1 MKLKSL
7 TIGLLTVAIAQ
18 AAAAQTASLTADG
31 IEPLLQRLAQV
42 IEAGEASDYLSL
54 VTSSADRSQALA
66 FANDEIQPGV
76 TRAVALERFRTAL
89 ADAPEGAGYRLMVE
103 VFIEQGQRARFA
115 TWLLDVRRADLD
127 STAGDRPWQIADQQ
141 VLDTVDGLYRL
152 ALNPTKQ
159 YDARN
164 LVVLAEDLELTLVEG
179 VVFVAETDD
188 GITALVLSG
197 RGEMTFSPAPAAER
211 GQVEILSGN
220 ETLETSFRDV
230 FIRLNPDA
238 LGSHVSTTGLL
249 ERPADQVDQGELRR
263 AERVF
268 DEFAGLSFSL
278 DLGDLSDEAWSRTPG
293 SGDFL
298 AEVRTRR
305 FETLTYTQSG
315 NQPEDIR
322 LYDREGER
330 VISLYASRRK
340 LASRGRYYGD
350 GDLVPYDV
358 LDYRIE
364 SSFEPAGTAQQ
375 SFRVLP
381 YLIGCWIEG
390 RARLSIKVTAFSLM
404 TLSLRLADEL
414 QVHSVTTPQFGPLL
428 HYRLIGQDSVIVS
441 FPEAVPIGT
450 ELTLVLT
457 YSGLLR
463 AQDLDEAWIG
473 TVRPQPFPVGE
484 VASWGIQEPRYVYS
498 NRSYWYPQSIVTDY
512 ATATLQLT
520 VPADFSVVASG
531 DFAAESM
538 TILPGTADTAAK
550 EYTFITPQPARYL
563 SSFISRL
570 VPAPPSRQVTLGSA
584 GVRREEQRSQPG
596 VFYDSLALTVETNAR
611 NRDRVPEF
619 TERAVDILGFYAS
632 LIGDFPYPT
641 LTLTVTDSQLPGGH
655 SPAYFV
661 VLNETL
667 PATLASRRRSWRTDP
682 VSFSDY
688 PSFFLAHEL
697 AHQWWGHA
705 VGPQNYHERWL
716 SEGLAQ
722 YFSALYAQHEGGDD
736 IFSDVLKQMQEWAL
750 RHSREGPIYLGYR
763 LGHIKGEP
771 RVYRALVYN
780 KAAMVLHM
788 LRRLIGDDKFFGGL
802 RRFYAARRFQKA
814 GTDDLQR
821 AFEAETETSLERFFE
836 RWIHGAA
843 LPRLRFSYRV
853 EQPAPVS
860 DAAGGLE
867 VILRF
872 EQEGEIFDVPVTV
885 TLNYRSGASEDI
897 VVPVTDEITELRVPL
912 AGQLRG
918 VDVNRDRAALAQID
932 D

>member
-7 TIGLLTVAIAQ
+7 TIGLLTFAMAQ
-18 AAAAQTASLTADG
+18 AAATQTASLTADG

-66 FANDEIQPGV
+66 FANDEIPPGV

-103 VFIEQGQRARFA
+103 VFIEQGPRARLA
-115 TWLLDVRRADLD
+115 TWQLDVRRADLD
-127 STAGDRPWQIADQQ
+127 STTGDQPWQIADQQ

-164 LVVLAEDLELTLVEG
+164 LVVLGEDLELTLVEG
-179 VVFVAETDD
+179 VVFVAETDN
-188 GITALVLSG
+188 GITALVLRG

-211 GQVEILSGN
+211 GQVEIFSGN
-220 ETLETSFRDV
+220 ETLETSFRDA
-230 FIRLNPDA
+230 FIRLSPGV
-238 LGSHVSTTGLL
+238 LGSHLSTTGLL
-249 ERPADQVDQGELRR
+249 ERPADQVDQDELRR

-268 DEFAGLSFSL
+268 DEFVGLSFSL
-278 DLGDLSDEAWSRTPG
+278 DLGDLSDEAWSLSPAP
-293 SGDFL
+293 GDFL

-305 FETLTYTQSG
+305 FETLTYAQSG
-315 NQPEDIR
+315 NQPEDIA
-322 LYDREGER
+322 LYDRESQR

-358 LDYRIE
+358 LDYHIE
-364 SSFEPAGTAQQ
+364 SSFEPAGTTQQ
-375 SFRVLP
+375 SLRERS
-381 YLIGCWIEG
+381 YLTGCWIEG
-390 RARLSIKVTAFSLM
+390 RARLSIKVTAFSL
-404 TLSLRLADEL
+404 TRLTLRLADEL
-414 QVHSVTTPQFGPLL
+414 QVHSVTTTQFGPLL
-428 HYRLIGQDSVIVS
+428 HFRLIGRDSIIVS
-441 FPEAVPIGT
+441 FPEAVPIAT

-463 AQDLDEAWIG
+463 AQDLDENWIG
-473 TVRPQPFPVGE
+473 MTRLMFEGLAPFGIGE
-484 VASWGIQEPRYVYS
+484 RRYVYS
-498 NRSYWYPQSIVTDY
+498 NQSYWYPQSTVTDY

-531 DFAAESM
+531 DPTAESM

-563 SSFISRL
+563 SCLISRF
-570 VPAPPSRQVTLGSA
+570 VPAPPSRQITLGSA
-584 GVRREEQRSQPG
+584 GVPREERQSQPG
-596 VFYDSLALTVETNAR
+596 VFYDSLALTVEANVR
-611 NRDRVPEF
+611 SRDRVPDL
-619 TERAVDILGFYAS
+619 TERAVNILGFYAS

-661 VLNETL
+661 VLNEPL
-667 PATLASRRRSWRTDP
+667 PADPGLMQSWRTDP

-722 YFSALYAQHEGGDD
+722 YFAALYAQHEGGDD
-736 IFSDVLKQMQEWAL
+736 MFSDVLKQMHRWAL

-763 LGHIKGEP
+763 LGHIEDEP
-771 RVYRALVYN
+771 RVFRALVYN

-802 RRFYAARRFQKA
+802 RRFYEARRFQKA

-821 AFEAETETSLERFFE
+821 AFETETETSLERFFE
-836 RWIHGAA
+836 RWIHGATV
-843 LPRLRFSYRV
+843 PRLRFSYRV
-853 EQPAPVS
+853 EQPTTGS

-872 EQEGEIFDVPVTV
+872 EQKEGIFDVPVTV

-897 VVPVTDEITELRVPL
+897 VVLVTDESTELRVPL

-918 VDVNRDRAALAQID
+918 VNVNRDRAALARID

>member
-7 TIGLLTVAIAQ
+7 TIGLLTVAMAQ

-31 IEPLLQRLAQV
+31 IEPLLQRLAQA
-42 IEAGEASDYLSL
+42 IEAGDASDYLSL
-54 VTSSADRSQALA
+54 VTSSADRSHALA
-66 FANDEIQPGV
+66 FANDEIQPGA

-89 ADAPEGAGYRLMVE
+89 PDAPEGAGYQLLVE
-103 VFIEQGQRARFA
+103 VFIEQGPRARFA
-115 TWLLDVRRADLD
+115 TWQLDVRRADLD
-127 STAGDRPWQIADQQ
+127 STTGDRPWQIAHQQ

-188 GITALVLSG
+188 GITALVLRG

-211 GQVEILSGN
+211 GQIEIFSGN
-220 ETLETSFRDV
+220 ETLETSFRDA
-230 FIRLNPDA
+230 FIRLNPDV
-238 LGSHVSTTGLL
+238 LGLHLSTTGLL
-249 ERPADQVDQGELRR
+249 ERPADQVDQGELRL

-268 DEFAGLSFSL
+268 GEFVGLSFSL
-278 DLGDLSDEAWSRTPG
+278 DLGDLSDEAWSLTPG

-305 FETLTYTQSG
+305 ETLTYTQSG
-315 NQPEDIR
+315 NQPEDIM
-322 LYDREGER
+322 LYDREAER
-330 VISLYASRRK
+330 VISLYASLRK
-340 LASRGRYYGD
+340 LATRGRYYGD
-350 GDLVPYDV
+350 GDLVSYDV
-358 LDYRIE
+358 LDYRIQ
-364 SSFEPAGTAQQ
+364 SSFEPAGTAQE
-375 SFRVLP
+375 SFRDLP

-390 RARLSIKVTAFSLM
+390 RARLSIKVTAFSLR
-404 TLSLRLADEL
+404 TLTLRLAGEL
-414 QVHSVTTPQFGPLL
+414 QVHSVTTTQFGALL

-463 AQDLDEAWIG
+463 AQGLDEAWIG
-473 TVRPQPFPVGE
+473 TTRQVFSDELTRFGVL
-484 VASWGIQEPRYVYS
+484 EPRYVYS
-498 NRSYWYPQSIVTDY
+498 NRSYWYPQSTVSDY

-531 DFAAESM
+531 DPTAEST

-563 SSFISRL
+563 SCLITRF
-570 VPAPPSRQVTLGSA
+570 VPAPPSRQVTRGSA
-584 GVRREEQRSQPG
+584 GVQREERRSQPG
-596 VFYDSLALTVETNAR
+596 VFYDSLALTVKTNER
-611 NRDRVPEF
+611 NQDRVPDL
-619 TERAVDILGFYAS
+619 TEQAVDILGFYAS

-641 LTLTVTDSQLPGGH
+641 LTLTVTDSRLPGGH

-661 VLNETL
+661 VLNEPL
-667 PATLASRRRSWRTDP
+667 PAAYAGLMRSWRTDP

-736 IFSDVLKQMQEWAL
+736 IFSKVLEQMHEWAL

-763 LGHIKGEP
+763 LGLIEDEP

-780 KAAMVLHM
+780 KAAVVLHM

-802 RRFYAARRFQKA
+802 RRFYEARRFQKA

-821 AFEAETETSLERFFE
+821 AFEAETESSLERFFE
-836 RWIHGAA
+836 RWIHGAG

-853 EQPAPVS
+853 EQPTAGS

-872 EQEGEIFDVPVTV
+872 EQEGRDLRRPRDGHAELSLRRVGG
-885 TLNYRSGASEDI
+885 YRRARHRRDHGA
-897 VVPVTDEITELRVPL
+897 
-912 AGQLRG
+912 A
-918 VDVNRDRAALAQID
+918 RAARRPAPRRGRQPGSRRARPD
-932 D
+932 R

>member
-1 MKLKSL
+1 MKLKL
-7 TIGLLTVAIAQ
+7 LPIGLLTFAMAQ

-89 ADAPEGAGYRLMVE
+89 ADAPEGAGYQLMVE
-103 VFIEQGQRARFA
+103 VFIEQGPRARFA
-115 TWLLDVRRADLD
+115 TWQLDVRRADLD
-127 STAGDRPWQIADQQ
+127 ATTGDRPWQIADQQ

-188 GITALVLSG
+188 GITALVLRG

-211 GQVEILSGN
+211 GQVKIFSGN
-220 ETLETSFRDV
+220 ETLEASFRDA
-230 FIRLNPDA
+230 FIRLNPDG
-238 LGSHVSTTGLL
+238 LGSHLSTTGLL
-249 ERPADQVDQGELRR
+249 ERPADQVDQGELRQ

-268 DEFAGLSFSL
+268 GEFVGRSFSL
-278 DLGDLSDEAWSRTPG
+278 DLGDLSDEAWSVTPG
-293 SGDFL
+293 SDDFL
-298 AEVRTRR
+298 AEVLTRR

-315 NQPEDIR
+315 NRPEDIM
-322 LYDREGER
+322 LYDRESER
-330 VISLYASRRK
+330 VISLYASQRK

-350 GDLVPYDV
+350 GDPVSYDV

-364 SSFEPAGTAQQ
+364 SSFEPAGTAQE
-375 SFRVLP
+375 SFRQLP

-390 RARLSIKVTAFSLM
+390 RTRLTIKVTGLFL
-404 TLSLRLADEL
+404 TRLTLRLASEL
-414 QVHSVTTPQFGPLL
+414 QVHSVTTPQLGSLL

-441 FPEAVPIGT
+441 FPEALPIDT

-473 TVRPQPFPVGE
+473 TVRPQNFPVGE
-484 VASWGIQEPRYVYS
+484 VVTFGVQEPRYVYS
-498 NRSYWYPQSIVTDY
+498 NQSYWYPQSIVTDY

-531 DFAAESM
+531 DHAAESM

-563 SSFISRL
+563 SSLISRF

-584 GVRREEQRSQPG
+584 GGLREERRSQPG
-596 VFYDSLALTVETNAR
+596 VFYDGLAFTVETNAR
-611 NRDRVPEF
+611 NRDRVPDF

-641 LTLTVTDSQLPGGH
+641 LTLTVTDSRLPGGH

-661 VLNETL
+661 VLNEPL
-667 PATLASRRRSWRTDP
+667 PAAGATRRAWRTDP

-688 PSFFLAHEL
+688 PSFFLSHEL

-705 VGPQNYHERWL
+705 IGPQNYHERWL

-722 YFSALYAQHEGGDD
+722 YFSALYAQHDGGDD
-736 IFSDVLKQMQEWAL
+736 LFSDVLKQMHEWAL
-750 RHSREGPIYLGYR
+750 RYSSEGPIYLGYR
-763 LGHIKGEP
+763 LGHIKAEP

-802 RRFYAARRFQKA
+802 RRFYEARRFQKA

-821 AFEAETETSLERFFE
+821 AFEAETESSLERFFE
-836 RWIHGAA
+836 RWVHGAA

-853 EQPAPVS
+853 EQPPAVS

-872 EQEGEIFDVPVTV
+872 EQEGELFDVPVTV

-918 VDVNRDRAALAQID
+918 VDVNRDHAALAQID

>member
-7 TIGLLTVAIAQ
+7 AIGLLTVAMAQ

-31 IEPLLQRLAQV
+31 IEPLLQRLVQV
-42 IEAGEASDYLSL
+42 IEAGDASDYLSL

-89 ADAPEGAGYRLMVE
+89 ADAPEGAGCRLMVE
-103 VFIEQGQRARFA
+103 VFIEQGPRGRFA
-115 TWLLDVRRADLD
+115 SWQLDVRRADLD
-127 STAGDRPWQIADQQ
+127 PTTGDRPWQIADQE

-159 YDARN
+159 YDATN

-188 GITALVLSG
+188 GITALVLRG

-211 GQVEILSGN
+211 GQVEIFSGD
-220 ETLETSFRDV
+220 ETLETSFRDA
-230 FIRLNPDA
+230 FIRFNPGV

-268 DEFAGLSFSL
+268 DEFVGLSYSL
-278 DLGDLSDEAWSRTPG
+278 DLGDLSDEEWSLTPG
-293 SGDFL
+293 SGNFL

-315 NQPEDIR
+315 NRPEDIM
-322 LYDREGER
+322 LYDRESQR
-330 VISLYASRRK
+330 VISLYASRLK
-340 LASRGRYYGD
+340 LTSRARYYGD

-358 LDYRIE
+358 LDYHIE
-364 SSFEPAGTAQQ
+364 SSFEPAGTAQE
-375 SFRVLP
+375 SLRDRP

-390 RARLSIKVTAFSLM
+390 RARLSIKVTAFFL
-404 TLSLRLADEL
+404 TTFTLRLADEL
-414 QVHSVTTPQFGPLL
+414 QVHSVTTPQFGSLL
-428 HYRLIGQDSVIVS
+428 HFRLIGQDSVIVS

-463 AQDLDEAWIG
+463 AQELEEAWIG
-473 TVRPQPFPVGE
+473 VVRPAFGDVTRF
-484 VASWGIQEPRYVYS
+484 GIQEPRYVYS
-498 NRSYWYPQSIVTDY
+498 NRSYWYPQSTVTDY

-520 VPADFSVVASG
+520 VPADFNVVASG
-531 DFAAESM
+531 DPTVESV

-550 EYTFITPQPARYL
+550 VYAFITLQPARYL
-563 SSFISRL
+563 SCLISRF

-584 GVRREEQRSQPG
+584 GIRREERRSQPG
-596 VFYDSLALTVETNAR
+596 VFYDSLALTVKANAR
-611 NRDRVPEF
+611 NQDSVPDL
-619 TERAVDILGFYAS
+619 TEQAADILGFYAS

-641 LTLTVTDSQLPGGH
+641 LTLTVTDSYLPGGH

-661 VLNETL
+661 VLSEPL
-667 PATLASRRRSWRTDP
+667 PTAFTGLMQSWRTDP

-722 YFSALYAQHEGGDD
+722 YFAALYAQHEGGDD
-736 IFSDVLKQMQEWAL
+736 LFSDVLEQMHQWAL

-763 LGHIKGEP
+763 LGHIEDKP
-771 RVYRALVYN
+771 RVFRALVYN

-802 RRFYAARRFQKA
+802 RRFYEAHRFHKA

-821 AFEAETETSLERFFE
+821 AFETETEASLERFFE
-836 RWIHGAA
+836 RWIHGATV
-843 LPRLRFSYRV
+843 PRLRFSYRV
-853 EQPAPVS
+853 AQPTAGA

-872 EQEGEIFDVPVTV
+872 QQEEEIFDVPVTV

-897 VVPVTDEITELRVPL
+897 VVLVTDEITELRVPL

-918 VDVNRDRAALAQID
+918 VDVNRDRAALARISD
-932 D
+932 

>member
-7 TIGLLTVAIAQ
+7 TIGLLTVAMAQ

-31 IEPLLQRLAQV
+31 IEPLLERLAQV
-42 IEAGEASDYLSL
+42 IEAGETSDYLSL

-76 TRAVALERFRTAL
+76 TRAVALERSRTAL

-103 VFIEQGQRARFA
+103 VFIEQGRRARFA
-115 TWLLDVRRADLD
+115 TWQLDVRRADLD
-127 STAGDRPWQIADQQ
+127 STTDDRPWQIADQQ

-164 LVVLAEDLELTLVEG
+164 LVVVAEDLELTLVEG

-188 GITALVLSG
+188 GITALVLRG

-211 GQVEILSGN
+211 GQVEIVSGN
-220 ETLETSFRDV
+220 ETLETSFREA
-230 FIRLNPDA
+230 FIRLNPGV
-238 LGSHVSTTGLL
+238 LGSHLSTTEFL

-263 AERVF
+263 AERVLG
-268 DEFAGLSFSL
+268 EFVGLSFSL
-278 DLGDLSDEAWSRTPG
+278 DLGDLSDEVWSITPG
-293 SGDFL
+293 SGNFL
-298 AEVRTRR
+298 AEVRIRR

-315 NQPEDIR
+315 NQPEDIM
-322 LYDREGER
+322 LYDRESQR

-340 LASRGRYYGD
+340 LASRGRYFGD
-350 GDLVPYDV
+350 GDLVLYDV

-364 SSFEPAGTAQQ
+364 SSFEPAGTAQE
-375 SFRVLP
+375 SFRDLP

-404 TLSLRLADEL
+404 TLTLRLADEL

-428 HYRLIGQDSVIVS
+428 YYRLIGQDSVIVS

-473 TVRPQPFPVGE
+473 IARQAFGGQTQFGVL
-484 VASWGIQEPRYVYS
+484 EPRYVYS
-498 NRSYWYPQSIVTDY
+498 NRSYWYPQSTVTDY
-512 ATATLQLT
+512 ATAILLLT
-520 VPADFSVVASG
+520 VPADFRVVASG
-531 DFAAESM
+531 DPSAESM
-538 TILPGTADTAAK
+538 TILPGTTDTAAK
-550 EYTFITPQPARYL
+550 EYTFITSQPARYL
-563 SSFISRL
+563 SCLISRF
-570 VPAPPSRQVTLGSA
+570 VPAPPSRQVTLGSP
-584 GVRREEQRSQPG
+584 GVRREERRSQAG
-596 VFYDSLALTVETNAR
+596 VFYDGLALTVETNTR
-611 NRDRVPEF
+611 NRDRVPAL

-641 LTLTVTDSQLPGGH
+641 LTLTVTDSRLPGGH

-661 VLNETL
+661 VLNEPMPGAFAGL
-667 PATLASRRRSWRTDP
+667 MRSWRSDP

-722 YFSALYAQHEGGDD
+722 YFSALYAQHEGGDE
-736 IFSDVLKQMQEWAL
+736 IFSGVLKQMHEWAL

-763 LGHIKGEP
+763 LGHIEGEP

-802 RRFYAARRFQKA
+802 RRFYEARRFQKA

-853 EQPAPVS
+853 EQPAAVS

-872 EQEGEIFDVPVTV
+872 EQEGELFDVPVTV

-897 VVPVTDEITELRVPL
+897 VVPVTDKITELRVPL
-912 AGQLRG
+912 ADQLRG
-918 VDVNRDRAALAQID
+918 VDVNRDHAALAQID

>member
-1 MKLKSL
+1 MKMKSL
-7 TIGLLTVAIAQ
+7 TIGLLTVAMAQ
-18 AAAAQTASLTADG
+18 AAAAQTASLTPDG

-89 ADAPEGAGYRLMVE
+89 ADAPEGTGYLLMVE
-103 VFIEQGQRARFA
+103 VFIEQGPRARFA

-127 STAGDRPWQIADQQ
+127 STTGDRPWQIADQQ

-188 GITALVLSG
+188 GITALVLRG

-211 GQVEILSGN
+211 GQVEILTGN
-220 ETLETSFRDV
+220 DTLKTSFRDA
-230 FIRLNPDA
+230 FIRLNPDV
-238 LGSHVSTTGLL
+238 LGSHLSTTRLL

-315 NQPEDIR
+315 NQPEDIM

-364 SSFEPAGTAQQ
+364 SSFEPAGSAQE
-375 SFRVLP
+375 SFRDLP

-414 QVHSVTTPQFGPLL
+414 QVLSVTTPQFGSLL
-428 HYRLIGQDSVIVS
+428 HYRLIGQNSVIVS
-441 FPEAVPIGT
+441 FPEAMPIGT

-463 AQDLDEAWIG
+463 AQGLDEAWIG
-473 TVRPQPFPVGE
+473 TNRPQPFPVGE
-484 VASWGIQEPRYVYS
+484 VALFGVVEPRYVYS
-498 NRSYWYPQSIVTDY
+498 NRSYWYPQSLVTDY

-531 DFAAESM
+531 DPAAESM

-563 SSFISRL
+563 SSLIARF
-570 VPAPPSRQVTLGSA
+570 VPASPSRQVTLGSA
-584 GVRREEQRSQPG
+584 GVRREERRSQPG
-596 VFYDSLALTVETNAR
+596 VFYDSLALTVETNER
-611 NRDRVPEF
+611 IRERVPDF

-641 LTLTVTDSQLPGGH
+641 LTMTVTDSRLPGGH

-661 VLNETL
+661 VLSEPL

-722 YFSALYAQHEGGDD
+722 YFSALYAQREGGDD

-750 RHSREGPIYLGYR
+750 RHSKEGPIYLGYR
-763 LGHIKGEP
+763 LGHIEREP

-802 RRFYAARRFQKA
+802 RRFYEARRFQKA

-853 EQPAPVS
+853 EQPAAVP

-872 EQEGEIFDVPVTV
+872 EQEREIFDVPVTV

-918 VDVNRDRAALAQID
+918 VDVNRDHAALAQID
-932 D
+932 H

>member
-7 TIGLLTVAIAQ
+7 TIGLLTVAMAQ

-31 IEPLLQRLAQV
+31 IEPLLQRLAQA

-54 VTSSADRSQALA
+54 VTSSADRSHALA
-66 FANDEIQPGV
+66 FANDEIQPGA

-89 ADAPEGAGYRLMVE
+89 PDAPEGAGYQLLVE
-103 VFIEQGQRARFA
+103 VFIEQGPRARLA
-115 TWLLDVRRADLD
+115 TWQLDVRRADLD
-127 STAGDRPWQIADQQ
+127 STTGDRPWQIADQQ

-188 GITALVLSG
+188 GITALVLRG
-197 RGEMTFSPAPAAER
+197 RGEMTFSPASAAER
-211 GQVEILSGN
+211 GQVEIFSGN
-220 ETLETSFRDV
+220 EALETSFRDA
-230 FIRLNPDA
+230 FIRLNPDV
-238 LGSHVSTTGLL
+238 LGSHLSTTGLL
-249 ERPADQVDQGELRR
+249 ERPADQVDQGELRQ

-268 DEFAGLSFSL
+268 GEFVGLSFSL
-278 DLGDLSDEAWSRTPG
+278 DLGDLSDEAWSLTPG

-305 FETLTYTQSG
+305 ETLTYTQSG
-315 NQPEDIR
+315 NQPEDIM
-322 LYDREGER
+322 LYDRGAER
-330 VISLYASRRK
+330 VISLYPSLRK
-340 LASRGRYYGD
+340 LATRGRYYGD
-350 GDLVPYDV
+350 GDLVSYDV

-364 SSFEPAGTAQQ
+364 SSFEPAGTAQE
-375 SFRVLP
+375 SFRDLP

-390 RARLSIKVTAFSLM
+390 RARLSIKVTAFSLRSL
-404 TLSLRLADEL
+404 TLRLAGEL
-414 QVHSVTTPQFGPLL
+414 QVHSVTTTQFGALL

-473 TVRPQPFPVGE
+473 TTRQVFSDELARFGVL
-484 VASWGIQEPRYVYS
+484 EPRYVYS
-498 NRSYWYPQSIVTDY
+498 NRSYWYPQSTVSDY

-520 VPADFSVVASG
+520 VPADFKVVASG
-531 DFAAESM
+531 DPTAEST

-550 EYTFITPQPARYL
+550 EYAFITPQPARYL
-563 SSFISRL
+563 SCLISRL
-570 VPAPPSRQVTLGSA
+570 VPAPPSRQVTRGSA
-584 GVRREEQRSQPG
+584 GVQREERRSQPG
-596 VFYDSLALTVETNAR
+596 VFYDSLALTVETNER
-611 NRDRVPEF
+611 NKDRVPDL
-619 TERAVDILGFYAS
+619 TEQAVDILGFYAS

-641 LTLTVTDSQLPGGH
+641 LTLTVTDARLPGGH

-661 VLNETL
+661 VLNEPL
-667 PATLASRRRSWRTDP
+667 PAAYAGLMRSWRTDP

-736 IFSDVLKQMQEWAL
+736 VFSEVLEQMHEWAL

-763 LGHIKGEP
+763 LGLIEDKP

-780 KAAMVLHM
+780 KAAVVLHM

-802 RRFYAARRFQKA
+802 RRFYEARRFQKA

-821 AFEAETETSLERFFE
+821 ALEAETETSLERFFE
-836 RWIHGAA
+836 RWIHGAT

-853 EQPAPVS
+853 EQPAAVS
-860 DAAGGLE
+860 DAARGPE

-872 EQEGEIFDVPVTV
+872 DQEGEIFDVPVTV

-918 VDVNRDRAALAQID
+918 VDVNRDHAALAQIGD
-932 D
+932 

>member
-7 TIGLLTVAIAQ
+7 TIGLLTVAMAQ

-31 IEPLLQRLAQV
+31 IEPLLERLAQV

-76 TRAVALERFRTAL
+76 TRAVALERFRAAL

-103 VFIEQGQRARFA
+103 VFIEQGRRARFA
-115 TWLLDVRRADLD
+115 TWQLDVRRADLD
-127 STAGDRPWQIADQQ
+127 STTDDRPWQIADQQ

-164 LVVLAEDLELTLVEG
+164 LVVVAEDLELTLVEG

-188 GITALVLSG
+188 GITALVLRG

-211 GQVEILSGN
+211 GQVEIVSGN
-220 ETLETSFRDV
+220 ETLETSFREA
-230 FIRLNPDA
+230 FIRLNPGV
-238 LGSHVSTTGLL
+238 LGSHLSTTELL

-263 AERVF
+263 AERVLG
-268 DEFAGLSFSL
+268 EFVGLSFSL
-278 DLGDLSDEAWSRTPG
+278 DLGDLSDEAWSITPG
-293 SGDFL
+293 SGSFL
-298 AEVRTRR
+298 AEVRTRQ

-315 NQPEDIR
+315 SQPEDIM
-322 LYDREGER
+322 LYDRESQR

-340 LASRGRYYGD
+340 LASHGRYFGD
-350 GDLVPYDV
+350 GDLVSYDV

-364 SSFEPAGTAQQ
+364 SSFEPAGTAQE
-375 SFRVLP
+375 SFRDLP

-404 TLSLRLADEL
+404 TLTLRLADEL
-414 QVHSVTTPQFGPLL
+414 RVHSVTTPQFGSLL

-473 TVRPQPFPVGE
+473 IARQAFGE
-484 VASWGIQEPRYVYS
+484 QTQFGVLEPRYVYS
-498 NRSYWYPQSIVTDY
+498 NRSYWYPQSTVTDY

-520 VPADFSVVASG
+520 VPADFRVVASG
-531 DFAAESM
+531 DPAAESM

-563 SSFISRL
+563 SCLISRF
-570 VPAPPSRQVTLGSA
+570 VPAPPSRQVTLGSP
-584 GVRREEQRSQPG
+584 GVRREERRSQPG
-596 VFYDSLALTVETNAR
+596 VFYDGLALTVETNER
-611 NRDRVPEF
+611 NRDRVPAL
-619 TERAVDILGFYAS
+619 TEQAVDILGFYAS

-641 LTLTVTDSQLPGGH
+641 LTLTVTDGRLPGGH

-661 VLNETL
+661 VLNEPMPGAFAGL
-667 PATLASRRRSWRTDP
+667 MRSWRGDP

-736 IFSDVLKQMQEWAL
+736 LFSDVLKQMHEWAL
-750 RHSREGPIYLGYR
+750 RHSREGSIYLGYR
-763 LGHIKGEP
+763 LGHIEGEP

-802 RRFYAARRFQKA
+802 RRFYEARRFQKA

-853 EQPAPVS
+853 EQPAAVS

-897 VVPVTDEITELRVPL
+897 IVPVTDEITELRVPL

-918 VDVNRDRAALAQID
+918 VDVNRDRAALARID

>member
-7 TIGLLTVAIAQ
+7 TIGLLTVAMAQ

-54 VTSSADRSQALA
+54 VTSSADRSRALA
-66 FANDEIQPGV
+66 FANDEIQPGA
-76 TRAVALERFRTAL
+76 TRAVALARFRTAL
-89 ADAPEGAGYRLMVE
+89 ADAPEGAGYQLIVE
-103 VFIEQGQRARFA
+103 VFIEQGPRARFA

-127 STAGDRPWQIADQQ
+127 PTTGDRPWQIADQE

-152 ALNPTKQ
+152 ALTPTKQ

-188 GITALVLSG
+188 GITALVLRG

-211 GQVEILSGN
+211 GQVEIFSGD
-220 ETLETSFRDV
+220 ETLKTSFREA
-230 FIRLNPDA
+230 FIRFNPGV

-268 DEFAGLSFSL
+268 GEFVGLSFSL
-278 DLGDLSDEAWSRTPG
+278 DLGDLSDEEWALTPG

-305 FETLTYTQSG
+305 FETLTYAQSV
-315 NQPEDIR
+315 NRPEDVT
-322 LYDREGER
+322 LYDRESQR
-330 VISLYASRRK
+330 IISLYASRSK

-364 SSFEPAGTAQQ
+364 SSFEPAGRAQASLQ
-375 SFRVLP
+375 DRP

-390 RARLSIKVTAFSLM
+390 RARLSIKVTAFFLT
-404 TLSLRLADEL
+404 TLTLRLADEL
-414 QVHSVTTPQFGPLL
+414 QVHSVTTPQFGSLL
-428 HYRLIGQDSVIVS
+428 HFRLIGQDSVIVS

-463 AQDLDEAWIG
+463 AQDLEEAWIG
-473 TVRPQPFPVGE
+473 VTQLTFGGLTRFGV
-484 VASWGIQEPRYVYS
+484 QEPRYVYS
-498 NRSYWYPQSIVTDY
+498 NRSYWYPQSTVADY

-520 VPADFSVVASG
+520 VPADFNVVASG
-531 DFAAESM
+531 DPTVESA

-550 EYTFITPQPARYL
+550 EYTFITLQPARYL
-563 SSFISRL
+563 SCLISRF

-584 GVRREEQRSQPG
+584 GIRLEERRSQPG
-596 VFYDSLALTVETNAR
+596 VFYDSLALTVKANVR
-611 NRDRVPEF
+611 NRDSVPDL
-619 TERAVDILGFYAS
+619 TERAADILGFYAS

-641 LTLTVTDSQLPGGH
+641 LTLTVTDSYLPGGH

-661 VLNETL
+661 VLSEPL
-667 PATLASRRRSWRTDP
+667 PTAGLMQSWGDDP

-722 YFSALYAQHEGGDD
+722 YFSALYAQHDGGDD
-736 IFSDVLKQMQEWAL
+736 MFSDVLEQMHKWAL

-763 LGHIKGEP
+763 LGLIKEEP

-802 RRFYAARRFQKA
+802 RRFYEARRFQKA

-853 EQPAPVS
+853 EQPAAVP
-860 DAAGGLE
+860 DAAGGPE

-872 EQEGEIFDVPVTV
+872 EQEAEIFDVPVTV

>member
-7 TIGLLTVAIAQ
+7 TIGLLTVAMAQ

-89 ADAPEGAGYRLMVE
+89 ADAPEAAGYRLMVE
-103 VFIEQGQRARFA
+103 VFIEQGPRGRFA
-115 TWLLDVRRADLD
+115 TWQLDVRRADPD
-127 STAGDRPWQIADQQ
+127 PTTGDRPWQIADQE
-141 VLDTVDGLYRL
+141 VLDTIDGLYHL
-152 ALNPTKQ
+152 ALTSTKQ

-188 GITALVLSG
+188 GITALVLRG

-211 GQVEILSGN
+211 GQVEIFSGD
-220 ETLETSFRDV
+220 ETLETSFRNA
-230 FIRLNPDA
+230 FIRFNPGV
-238 LGSHVSTTGLL
+238 LGSHLSTTGLL

-268 DEFAGLSFSL
+268 DEFVGLSYSL
-278 DLGDLSDEAWSRTPG
+278 DLGDLSDEEWSLTPR

-315 NQPEDIR
+315 NRPEDIM
-322 LYDREGER
+322 LYDRESQR
-330 VISLYASRRK
+330 VISLYASRSK

-350 GDLVPYDV
+350 GDLVSYDV

-364 SSFEPAGTAQQ
+364 SSFEPAGTAQESLQ
-375 SFRVLP
+375 DRP

-390 RARLSIKVTAFSLM
+390 RARLSIKVTAFFLT
-404 TLSLRLADEL
+404 TLTLRLADEL
-414 QVHSVTTPQFGPLL
+414 QVHSVTTPQFGSLL
-428 HYRLIGQDSVIVS
+428 HFRLIGRDSVIVS

-463 AQDLDEAWIG
+463 AQDLEEAWIG
-473 TVRPQPFPVGE
+473 VARPAFGAVTRFG
-484 VASWGIQEPRYVYS
+484 VQEPRYVYS
-498 NRSYWYPQSIVTDY
+498 NRSYWYPQSTVTDY

-520 VPADFSVVASG
+520 VPADFNVVASG
-531 DFAAESM
+531 DPTVESM

-550 EYTFITPQPARYL
+550 EYAFITLQPARYL
-563 SSFISRL
+563 SCLISRF
-570 VPAPPSRQVTLGSA
+570 VPTPPSRQVTLGSA
-584 GVRREEQRSQPG
+584 GIRREERRSQPG
-596 VFYDSLALTVETNAR
+596 VFYDSLALTVKANVR
-611 NRDRVPEF
+611 NRDSVPDL
-619 TERAVDILGFYAS
+619 TERAADILGFYAS

-641 LTLTVTDSQLPGGH
+641 LTLTVTDSRLPGGH

-661 VLNETL
+661 VLNEPM
-667 PATLASRRRSWRTDP
+667 PAAFTGLMRSWRSDP

-722 YFSALYAQHEGGDD
+722 YFAALYAQHEGGDD
-736 IFSDVLKQMQEWAL
+736 MFSDVLKQMHQWAL

-763 LGHIKGEP
+763 LGHIEDET
-771 RVYRALVYN
+771 RVFRALVYN

-788 LRRLIGDDKFFGGL
+788 LRRLIGDDEFFGGL
-802 RRFYAARRFQKA
+802 RRFYEARRFQKA

-836 RWIHGAA
+836 RWIHGAE

-853 EQPAPVS
+853 EQPPAGS
-860 DAAGGLE
+860 DAAGGLG

-872 EQEGEIFDVPVTV
+872 EQEEEIFDVPVTV
-885 TLNYRSGASEDI
+885 TLNYRSGAAEDI
-897 VVPVTDEITELRVPL
+897 VVLVTDEITELRVPL
-912 AGQLRG
+912 AGQLRS
-918 VDVNRDRAALAQID
+918 VDVNRDRAALARISD
-932 D
+932 

>member
-7 TIGLLTVAIAQ
+7 TIGLLTFAMAQ

-103 VFIEQGQRARFA
+103 VFIEQGPRARFA
-115 TWLLDVRRADLD
+115 TWQLDVRRADLD
-127 STAGDRPWQIADQQ
+127 STTGDRPWQIADQR
-141 VLDTVDGLYRL
+141 VLDTVDGLYHL

-164 LVVLAEDLELTLVEG
+164 FVVLGEDLELTLVEG

-188 GITALVLSG
+188 GITALVLRG

-211 GQVEILSGN
+211 GQVEIFSGN
-220 ETLETSFRDV
+220 ETLQTSFRDA
-230 FIRLNPDA
+230 FIRLNPNV
-238 LGSHVSTTGLL
+238 LGSHLSTTGLL
-249 ERPADQVDQGELRR
+249 ERPADQVDQDELRR

-268 DEFAGLSFSL
+268 DEFVGLSFSL
-278 DLGDLSDEAWSRTPG
+278 DLGDLSDEAWSLTPG
-293 SGDFL
+293 PGNFL

-305 FETLTYTQSG
+305 FETLTYAQSG
-315 NQPEDIR
+315 NRPEDIT
-322 LYDREGER
+322 LYDRESQR
-330 VISLYASRRK
+330 VISLYASRHK

-350 GDLVPYDV
+350 GDLIGYDV

-375 SFRVLP
+375 SLRELP
-381 YLIGCWIEG
+381 SLTGCWIEG
-390 RARLSIKVTAFSLM
+390 RARLSIKVTAFFLT
-404 TLSLRLADEL
+404 TLTLRLADEL
-414 QVHSVTTPQFGPLL
+414 QVHSVTTTQFGPLL
-428 HYRLIGQDSVIVS
+428 HFRLIGQDSVIVS

-463 AQDLDEAWIG
+463 AEDLDENWIG
-473 TVRPQPFPVGE
+473 ITWLAFEGLVPF
-484 VASWGIQEPRYVYS
+484 GIGEPRYVYS
-498 NRSYWYPQSIVTDY
+498 NRSYWYPQSTVTDY

-531 DFAAESM
+531 DPTAESM

-550 EYTFITPQPARYL
+550 EYTFITLQPARYL
-563 SSFISRL
+563 SCLISRF

-584 GVRREEQRSQPG
+584 GVRREERRSQPG
-596 VFYDSLALTVETNAR
+596 VFYDSLALTVEANVR
-611 NRDRVPEF
+611 NRDRVPDL
-619 TERAVDILGFYAS
+619 TERAVDILGFYTS

-641 LTLTVTDSQLPGGH
+641 LTLTMTDSRLPGGH

-661 VLNETL
+661 VLNAPL
-667 PATLASRRRSWRTDP
+667 PTDPGLMQSWRTDP

-722 YFSALYAQHEGGDD
+722 YFAALYAQHEGGDD
-736 IFSDVLKQMQEWAL
+736 MFSDVLKQMHEWAL

-763 LGHIKGEP
+763 LGHIEKEP
-771 RVYRALVYN
+771 RVFRALVYN

-802 RRFYAARRFQKA
+802 RRFYEARRFQKA

-821 AFEAETETSLERFFE
+821 AFETETEASLERFFE

-853 EQPAPVS
+853 EQAAAGP

-885 TLNYRSGASEDI
+885 TLNYRSGASEDL
-897 VVPVTDEITELRVPL
+897 VVPITDEITELRLPL

-918 VDVNRDRAALAQID
+918 VDVNRDRAALARID

>member
-7 TIGLLTVAIAQ
+7 TIGLLTFAMAQ

-66 FANDEIQPGV
+66 FANDEIQPSV

-103 VFIEQGQRARFA
+103 AFIEQGPRARLA
-115 TWLLDVRRADLD
+115 TWQLDVRRADLD
-127 STAGDRPWQIADQQ
+127 STTGDRPWQIADQQ
-141 VLDTVDGLYRL
+141 VLDTVDRLYRL

-164 LVVLAEDLELTLVEG
+164 FVVLGEDLELTLVEG

-188 GITALVLSG
+188 GITALVLRG

-211 GQVEILSGN
+211 GQVEIFAGN
-220 ETLETSFRDV
+220 ETLETSFRDA
-230 FIRLNPDA
+230 FIRLNPDV
-238 LGSHVSTTGLL
+238 LGSHLSTTGLL

-268 DEFAGLSFSL
+268 DEFVGLSFSL
-278 DLGDLSDEAWSRTPG
+278 DLGDLSDEAWSLTPG
-293 SGDFL
+293 SGNFL

-305 FETLTYTQSG
+305 FETLTYAQSG
-315 NQPEDIR
+315 NQPEDIT
-322 LYDREGER
+322 LYDRESQR

-340 LASRGRYYGD
+340 LASRGPYYGD

-364 SSFEPAGTAQQ
+364 SSFEPAGTTQQ
-375 SFRVLP
+375 SLRERSYVT
-381 YLIGCWIEG
+381 GCWIEG
-390 RARLSIKVTAFSLM
+390 RARLSIKVTAFSLT
-404 TLSLRLADEL
+404 TLTLRLADEL
-414 QVHSVTTPQFGPLL
+414 QVHSVTTTQFGPLL
-428 HYRLIGQDSVIVS
+428 HFRLIGQDSIIVS
-441 FPEAVPIGT
+441 FPEAVPIAT

-463 AQDLDEAWIG
+463 AQDLDENWIG
-473 TVRPQPFPVGE
+473 MTRLLFEGLAPF
-484 VASWGIQEPRYVYS
+484 GIGKPRYVYS
-498 NRSYWYPQSIVTDY
+498 NRSYWYPQSTVTDY

-531 DFAAESM
+531 DPTTESM

-550 EYTFITPQPARYL
+550 EHTFITLQPARYL
-563 SSFISRL
+563 SCLITQFA
-570 VPAPPSRQVTLGSA
+570 PAPPSRQVTLGSA
-584 GVRREEQRSQPG
+584 GVPREERRSQPG
-596 VFYDSLALTVETNAR
+596 VFYDSLALTVEANVR
-611 NRDRVPEF
+611 NRDRVPDL
-619 TERAVDILGFYAS
+619 TERAVDILGFYTS

-661 VLNETL
+661 VLNEPL
-667 PATLASRRRSWRTDP
+667 PAHAGLMQSWRTDP

-722 YFSALYAQHEGGDD
+722 YFAALYAQHEGGDD
-736 IFSDVLKQMQEWAL
+736 MFGDVLKQMHRWAL

-763 LGHIKGEP
+763 LGHIEDEP
-771 RVYRALVYN
+771 RVFRALVYN

-788 LRRLIGDDKFFGGL
+788 LRRLIGDDKFFGAL
-802 RRFYAARRFQKA
+802 RRFYEARRFQKA

-821 AFEAETETSLERFFE
+821 AFETETEASLERFFE
-836 RWIHGAA
+836 RWIHGAPV
-843 LPRLRFSYRV
+843 PRLRFSYRV
-853 EQPAPVS
+853 EQPTAGS

-872 EQEGEIFDVPVTV
+872 EQEEEIFDVPVTV
-885 TLNYRSGASEDI
+885 TLNYRSGASED
-897 VVPVTDEITELRVPL
+897 VVVLVTDEITELRVPL

-918 VDVNRDRAALAQID
+918 VDVNRDRAALARID